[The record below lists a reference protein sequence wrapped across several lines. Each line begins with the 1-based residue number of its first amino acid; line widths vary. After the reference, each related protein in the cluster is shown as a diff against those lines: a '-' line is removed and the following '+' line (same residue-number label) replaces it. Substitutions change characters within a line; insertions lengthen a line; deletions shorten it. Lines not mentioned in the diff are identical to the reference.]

1 MRLILLAMALAGFAG
16 LGVLD
21 LVTGNIRVGIA
32 SLLLSAANGL
42 LLTQG

>member
-1 MRLILLAMALAGFAG
+1 MRLAFLCAALGGFAG

-21 LVTGNIRVGIA
+21 LTAGNARVGVA
-32 SLLLSAANGL
+32 ELLLSGANAL

>member
-1 MRLILLAMALAGFAG
+1 MRLIFLTLALGGFAG

-21 LVTGNIRVGIA
+21 VVGGNARVGIA
-32 SLLLSAANGL
+32 SLLLALANSL